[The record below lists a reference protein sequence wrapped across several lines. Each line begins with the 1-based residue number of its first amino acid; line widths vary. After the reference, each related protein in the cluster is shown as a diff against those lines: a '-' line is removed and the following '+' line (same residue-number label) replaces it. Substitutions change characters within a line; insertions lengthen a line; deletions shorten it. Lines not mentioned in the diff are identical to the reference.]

1 MFRFRSVN
9 KSIRRHPLLKSGVAL
24 IIVIVL
30 MMTISGCSKKR
41 ETESDDALRQVLR
54 VQRLQNLYPDAD
66 NVPEMETIV
75 DSMGREG
82 KSPYYFAALNVM
94 TDRL

>member
-1 MFRFRSVN
+1 
-9 KSIRRHPLLKSGVAL
+9 
-24 IIVIVL
+24 

-41 ETESDDALRQVLR
+41 ETESDEALRQVLR

-66 NVPEMETIV
+66 NVPEMEAIV

-94 TDRL
+94 TDRLFSDGRFAEADSMAVRMRNEAIEIGD